1 MSRQTTASVGGL
13 AAQPQAPTTARAK
26 TKAKTKAK
34 AKAKPNPMPMAKNT
48 LRNKAHAMITVLVRR
63 AAKKSIGFG
72 MSNRTRKF

>member
-26 TKAKTKAK
+26 TKAK
-34 AKAKPNPMPMAKNT
+34 AKPNPMPMAKNT
-48 LRNKAHAMITVLVRR
+48 LRDKAHAMITVLVRR